1 LTSGICLDFVGQQVD
16 ISDTSLLLSTPIF
29 QDSLRAVGQRHSN
42 YTQKKLL
49 LNRQILKL
57 ILLITACKPASLQEH
72 KTYSHALWDESDLN
86 RNAWLDRDTDRSEE
100 IVKFPM

>member
-1 LTSGICLDFVGQQVD
+1 MD

-100 IVKFPM
+100 IVKLPM

>member
-1 LTSGICLDFVGQQVD
+1 MD

-72 KTYSHALWDESDLN
+72 KTYSHALWDES
-86 RNAWLDRDTDRSEE
+86 E
-100 IVKFPM
+100 KFSFKSNENISLTRLELA